1 MKKICTWLNLRE
13 VHAFAKILNEQFNKL
28 FQVITIKK
36 IIGLV
41 IFMLITLTAYTQTP
55 NTTWYTSNPNAT
67 NFYISTADQLAGIAV
82 IVNATSG
89 TFANEQFENKT
100 ITLSN
105 DIDLSDYQSDEGW
118 QPIGRLS
125 LHVENGQ
132 PFSGV
137 FEGNN
142 KLITGLKINSTIFSS
157 VGLFGFIIGG
167 SVKNLGI
174 ENAVVNRISTSLYSI
189 SNAGIIAG
197 TIYYSNISNCYSSGT
212 VSGASAGG
220 IVANVNYS
228 TISNCNSTGT
238 INSSWQAGGIVANV
252 NYSTLTNSYFI
263 GTVNANYS
271 YSPFLPNYV
280 YAGGV
285 TGQAIN
291 SNISYCYSNGE
302 VITSSSNSSCNGS
315 SAGGITG
322 NASYSTISNCYSMSL
337 VSSTVLYGV
346 FAGGIIGSIGN
357 EGLLSNCYSTG
368 EVLSTSYYN
377 TSLGGIAGSSGG
389 TVSDCIALNPIIY
402 KPSTGNLGRILDGN
416 IGILS
421 TNIAFTYM
429 LNSDSIAIW
438 LNKGENQKDGED
450 INAETIRADGTFN
463 GRFTS
468 TNGWTTQNGK
478 LPGLFGNT
486 VDFPLHLVDP
496 PTITTETFVNGTVG
510 VSYSQILSAIGT
522 NPISWCIV
530 NGIGNLPPG
539 LSLKAST
546 GNISG
551 TPTTTGEFNF
561 TVKASNAAI
570 NFPDEKEFTITIHK
584 GTPAVTF
591 PSGATIIY
599 GQSLE
604 EATLEG
610 QSGEGT
616 FAFTNPNFV
625 PSVAQSGAQFE
636 MMFTPTDFNNY
647 NSVSGSAPVTVN
659 QATGTFIPISSIN
672 TVYTPTLTLADLTLP
687 TGYSWNSP
695 TTPLNAGD
703 NQTFAA
709 TYTDPSG
716 NYTSAQGN
724 ITVNVAKAEG
734 SFISINPLNTVY
746 TPTWLISNNNYTGTT
761 TVDEGGLI
769 LGRNKPKHEKFYSD
783 GQNIRSP
790 YFDLNL
796 QEAWQISTGEG
807 VKVAVLDDGVH
818 LNHQDLVNNLLP
830 GYDAT
835 NLNHGGSYGTFCGW
849 VDNHGT
855 LCTGIIAAEGNY
867 NPAVKGVAYNSDI
880 IPIRVFY
887 GQNYCFKYDDKW
899 FADGIRHAWEY
910 LGADILSCSWG
921 GGSSGMLFDIEI
933 DIAVTH
939 GRGALGSIVVFA
951 SGNGYS
957 DYVDFPA
964 CKENVITVGAINRDG
979 RRRPSSQY
987 GTDLDVMAPGEDILT
1002 TDVGNRYSH
1011 FSATSAACPHVAG
1024 VAALILSLNP
1034 NLTSQEV
1041 RNIIESTTDKIRDDI
1056 YDYDLIPER
1065 PNGTWNDQMGYGLIN
1080 AYSALQATCV
1090 NELKNQEISWLDRTV
1105 IGCENL
1111 EVDNITVIFANL
1123 TLEAPG
1129 NITIEDTIV
1138 YIGSNLTIKAE
1149 GDVIIVNNLEI
1160 KANAELVI
1168 RAGGK
1173 VSIQGSYKVNP
1184 GAKVSIS
1191 NTP

>member
-1 MKKICTWLNLRE
+1 MKNILIIAIFLGISIVKAEESKVFYYHKDKKIFLN
-13 VHAFAKILNEQFNKL
+13 KIENTKVFEFSKTVDMPQKENIINKL
-28 FQVITIKK
+28 TDAEFIITEISPFDYSIFGNIDQLKYLQTVLEAKANGDILYISDMLMYRDSTLQWTYNEISIQIHTHQDLITILQKNEIPFTDFKQTGSNKQTYIVELDVTKK
-36 IIGLV
+36 CAID
-41 IFMLITLTAYTQTP
+41 Y
-55 NTTWYTSNPNAT
+55 
-67 NFYISTADQLAGIAV
+67 
-82 IVNATSG
+82 
-89 TFANEQFENKT
+89 AN
-100 ITLSN
+100 ILS
-105 DIDLSDYQSDEGW
+105 E
-118 QPIGRLS
+118 
-125 LHVENGQ
+125 
-132 PFSGV
+132 
-137 FEGNN
+137 
-142 KLITGLKINSTIFSS
+142 
-157 VGLFGFIIGG
+157 
-167 SVKNLGI
+167 
-174 ENAVVNRISTSLYSI
+174 
-189 SNAGIIAG
+189 
-197 TIYYSNISNCYSSGT
+197 
-212 VSGASAGG
+212 
-220 IVANVNYS
+220 
-228 TISNCNSTGT
+228 
-238 INSSWQAGGIVANV
+238 
-252 NYSTLTNSYFI
+252 
-263 GTVNANYS
+263 
-271 YSPFLPNYV
+271 
-280 YAGGV
+280 
-285 TGQAIN
+285 
-291 SNISYCYSNGE
+291 
-302 VITSSSNSSCNGS
+302 
-315 SAGGITG
+315 TG
-322 NASYSTISNCYSMSL
+322 NVVWAQ
-337 VSSTVLYGV
+337 
-346 FAGGIIGSIGN
+346 
-357 EGLLSNCYSTG
+357 
-368 EVLSTSYYN
+368 
-377 TSLGGIAGSSGG
+377 
-389 TVSDCIALNPIIY
+389 
-402 KPSTGNLGRILDGN
+402 PS
-416 IGILS
+416 
-421 TNIAFTYM
+421 F
-429 LNSDSIAIW
+429 W
-438 LNKGENQKDGED
+438 
-450 INAETIRADGTFN
+450 
-463 GRFTS
+463 
-468 TNGWTTQNGK
+468 K
-478 LPGLFGNT
+478 L
-486 VDFPLHLVDP
+486 
-496 PTITTETFVNGTVG
+496 
-510 VSYSQILSAIGT
+510 
-522 NPISWCIV
+522 
-530 NGIGNLPPG
+530 
-539 LSLKAST
+539 
-546 GNISG
+546 
-551 TPTTTGEFNF
+551 
-561 TVKASNAAI
+561 
-570 NFPDEKEFTITIHK
+570 
-584 GTPAVTF
+584 
-591 PSGATIIY
+591 
-599 GQSLE
+599 
-604 EATLEG
+604 
-610 QSGEGT
+610 
-616 FAFTNPNFV
+616 
-625 PSVAQSGAQFE
+625 
-636 MMFTPTDFNNY
+636 
-647 NSVSGSAPVTVN
+647 
-659 QATGTFIPISSIN
+659 
-672 TVYTPTLTLADLTLP
+672 
-687 TGYSWNSP
+687 
-695 TTPLNAGD
+695 
-703 NQTFAA
+703 
-709 TYTDPSG
+709 
-716 NYTSAQGN
+716 
-724 ITVNVAKAEG
+724 
-734 SFISINPLNTVY
+734 
-746 TPTWLISNNNYTGTT
+746 
-761 TVDEGGLI
+761 
-769 LGRNKPKHEKFYSD
+769 RNKPKHEKFYSD